1 MAGQLYKNKITTI
14 FLILDVLED
23 EEPTKRQRNIWT
35 RAWMKRR
42 AERGAYVQLV
52 QELATEDDVAFRRYF
67 RMNREQFEY
76 LLHRIE
82 NTITRKDT
90 VMRDAISAR
99 ERLCIT
105 LRYLATGET
114 FSSLESQFR
123 ASRTAIS
130 YIIVELHKYKY
141 LLYKVG

>member
-1 MAGQLYKNKITTI
+1 MAGQLYKNKITKI
-14 FLILDVLED
+14 FLILDILED
-23 EEPTKRQRNIWT
+23 EKPTKRQRNIRT

-52 QELATEDDVAFRRYF
+52 QELATENEVAYRR
-67 RMNREQFEY
+67 Y

-114 FSSLESQFR
+114 FSSFESQFR

-130 YIIVELHKYKY
+130 YIIVEVQYISTNTFYIK
-141 LLYKVG
+141 